1 MASSNLLKEA
11 IADAKAVRET
21 AIANAKLAL
30 EEAFTPRLQSMLS
43 NKIEEELEENEEL
56 EEQSDTSGIGAGDNK
71 LNQASGDD
79 EEKNA
84 ETEKETAAYGSEDPN
99 VKVVDKLME
108 ADEDE
113 KDEMKDEKDEMMK
126 EADMDMDKDE
136 DGDVTINID
145 ADGDEDDDD
154 MDMELEAI
162 IKELEE
168 DEDEKK
174 EMEDEKDEMMKE
186 MEKSEMEKKEM
197 EDEKD
202 EMMKEMEKSEMEK
215 EKSEM
220 EDEKDEMMKEEEE
233 LNIES
238 ILAALKEEDD
248 EKDEME
254 KDEMEKA
261 EMYKEQLE
269 EAYDT
274 IRSLKS
280 TLNEVN
286 LLNAKLLFSNKLFKS
301 QSLTESQKM
310 RVIETF
316 DRAHSL
322 REVKLV
328 YTTLAES
335 LKTPVSKTKKL
346 RTEGLA
352 SKAQTTTKPKQ
363 VISEGNEMASRMKKL
378 AGLL

>member
-1 MASSNLLKEA
+1 MASNLLKEA

-43 NKIEEELEENEEL
+43 NKIEEELDNEDSTEEEDVNPVEEQSDSSKIGSGDNKVDQADGDDEEKSETEKQSAALGAEGEDTTVDKLTENEGEEEDEEAVTEGEDEEEEL
-56 EEQSDTSGIGAGDNK
+56 EEQD
-71 LNQASGDD
+71 DD
-79 EEKNA
+79 ETDAELEEIIRELEGEEDE
-84 ETEKETAAYGSEDPN
+84 ETEYTEED
-99 VKVVDKLME
+99 
-108 ADEDE
+108 
-113 KDEMKDEKDEMMK
+113 
-126 EADMDMDKDE
+126 
-136 DGDVTINID
+136 
-145 ADGDEDDDD
+145 
-154 MDMELEAI
+154 ELEAPA
-162 IKELEE
+162 EEETTEE
-168 DEDEKK
+168 DELEAPAEDEATEED
-174 EMEDEKDEMMKE
+174 EMEGGE
-186 MEKSEMEKKEM
+186 
-197 EDEKD
+197 EDE
-202 EMMKEMEKSEMEK
+202 E
-215 EKSEM
+215 
-220 EDEKDEMMKEEEE
+220 ED

-238 ILAALKEEDD
+238 ILKALKEEGED
-248 EKDEME
+248 EEE
-254 KDEMEKA
+254 EEVAEVYKA
-261 EMYKEQLE
+261 QLK

-274 IRSLKS
+274 IKSLKS
-280 TLNEVN
+280 TLTEVN

-335 LKTPVSKTKKL
+335 LKSPVKTTTKKL

-352 SKAQTTTKPKQ
+352 SKAQTTTKPKT
-363 VISEGNEMASRMKKL
+363 VIAEGNDMASRMKKL

>member
-30 EEAFTPRLQSMLS
+30 EEAFTPKLQSMLS
-43 NKIEEELEENEEL
+43 NKIEEELDENEEL
-56 EEQSDTSGIGAGDNK
+56 EEQSDSSNIGAGDNK
-71 LNQASGDD
+71 VNQSSGDDYEKDETEKASGDPG
-79 EEKNA
+79 
-84 ETEKETAAYGSEDPN
+84 TEDSN
-99 VKVVDKLME
+99 VKVVDKLTE

-113 KDEMKDEKDEMMK
+113 DKEVKEDDEEDEGHVPGHD
-126 EADMDMDKDE
+126 DE
-136 DGDVTINID
+136 DS
-145 ADGDEDDDD
+145 EDHGDDD

-162 IKELEE
+162 IKELEDEDSEMKEDEEDHSEMKE
-168 DEDEKK
+168 DEDEDK
-174 EMEDEKDEMMKE
+174 EVKEVAKDEKSEADEDEKDEMKE
-186 MEKSEMEKKEM
+186 DV
-197 EDEKD
+197 EDID
-202 EMMKEMEKSEMEK
+202 
-215 EKSEM
+215 
-220 EDEKDEMMKEEEE
+220 EE

-238 ILAALKEEDD
+238 ILQALKEDDDDEDTELKEEDED
-248 EKDEME
+248 EKD
-254 KDEMEKA
+254 

-301 QSLTESQKM
+301 QNLTESQKL

-316 DRAHSL
+316 DRAQSL

-335 LKTPVSKTKKL
+335 MKNPVNKTKKL

-352 SKAQTTTKPKQ
+352 SKAQKTTKPKT
-363 VISEGNEMASRMKKL
+363 VITEGNEMASRMKKL

>member
-30 EEAFTPRLQSMLS
+30 EEAFTPKLQSMLS
-43 NKIEEELEENEEL
+43 NKIEEELDENEEL
-56 EEQSDTSGIGAGDNK
+56 EEQSDSSNIGSGDNK

-84 ETEKETAAYGSEDPN
+84 ETKTINKDYGSEDAN
-99 VKVVDKLME
+99 VKVVDKLTE

-113 KDEMKDEKDEMMK
+113 KDEMEKDEIAK
-126 EADMDMDKDE
+126 EADEDDEGHIPGHDDE
-136 DGDVTINID
+136 DSE
-145 ADGDEDDDD
+145 DGD

-162 IKELEE
+162 IKELE
-168 DEDEKK
+168 DEDNEIAK
-174 EMEDEKDEMMKE
+174 DEKDEMMKE
-186 MEKSEMEKKEM
+186 LEKSEMEKSEAD

-202 EMMKEMEKSEMEK
+202 EMKEVAKDEKSEAD
-215 EKSEM
+215 
-220 EDEKDEMMKEEEE
+220 EDEKDEIAKEEIDLDEE

-238 ILAALKEEDD
+238 ILAALKEEDED
-248 EKDEME
+248 EKDEIAKDE

-363 VISEGNEMASRMKKL
+363 IISEGNEMASRMKKL

>member
-43 NKIEEELEENEEL
+43 NKIEEELD
-56 EEQSDTSGIGAGDNK
+56 EQSDTSGIGAGDNK

-79 EEKNA
+79 TEKNA
-84 ETEKETAAYGSEDPN
+84 ETEKETADYGSEDEN

-113 KDEMKDEKDEMMK
+113 KSEEDEKDEMMK
-126 EADMDMDKDE
+126 EADMDMDKDD

-168 DEDEKK
+168 EDEEKEGEHDEMK
-174 EMEDEKDEMMKE
+174 EMED
-186 MEKSEMEKKEM
+186 EKKEM

-220 EDEKDEMMKEEEE
+220 EDEKDEMMKEEED

-238 ILAALKEEDD
+238 ILAALKEEDEENEGEHD
-248 EKDEME
+248 EKD
-254 KDEMEKA
+254 

-274 IRSLKS
+274 IRSLKA

-301 QSLTESQKM
+301 QNLTESQKM

>member
-126 EADMDMDKDE
+126 EADMDMDKDD

-186 MEKSEMEKKEM
+186 MEK
-197 EDEKD
+197 
-202 EMMKEMEKSEMEK
+202 EKSEMEK

>member
-71 LNQASGDD
+71 VNLASGDD
-79 EEKNA
+79 TEKNA
-84 ETEKETAAYGSEDPN
+84 ETEKETADYGSEDEN

-113 KDEMKDEKDEMMK
+113 KSEEDEKDEMMK
-126 EADMDMDKDE
+126 EADMDMDKDD

-168 DEDEKK
+168 EDEEKEGEHDEMKEMEDEKK
-174 EMEDEKDEMMKE
+174 EMEDEKDE
-186 MEKSEMEKKEM
+186 
-197 EDEKD
+197 
-202 EMMKEMEKSEMEK
+202 MKEMEKSEMEK

-220 EDEKDEMMKEEEE
+220 DHEKSEEDEKDEMMKEEED

-238 ILAALKEEDD
+238 ILAALKEEDEDNEGAHD
-248 EKDEME
+248 EET
-254 KDEMEKA
+254 

-301 QSLTESQKM
+301 QNLTESQKM

-335 LKTPVSKTKKL
+335 LKNPVSKTKKL

>member
-71 LNQASGDD
+71 VNLASGDD
-79 EEKNA
+79 TEKNA
-84 ETEKETAAYGSEDPN
+84 VTEKETADYGSEDEN

-113 KDEMKDEKDEMMK
+113 KSEEDEKDEMMK

-168 DEDEKK
+168 EDEDNEGEHDEMK
-174 EMEDEKDEMMKE
+174 EMEDEKSEEDETDEMK
-186 MEKSEMEKKEM
+186 
-197 EDEKD
+197 EDED
-202 EMMKEMEKSEMEK
+202 

-220 EDEKDEMMKEEEE
+220 EDEKDEMMKEEED

-238 ILAALKEEDD
+238 ILAALKEEDEENEGEHD
-248 EKDEME
+248 EET
-254 KDEMEKA
+254 

-274 IRSLKS
+274 IKSLKA

-301 QSLTESQKM
+301 QDLTESQKM

>member
-30 EEAFTPRLQSMLS
+30 EEAFTPKLQSMLS
-43 NKIEEELEENEEL
+43 NKIEEELDENEEL
-56 EEQSDTSGIGAGDNK
+56 EEQSDSSNIGSGDNK

-84 ETEKETAAYGSEDPN
+84 ETKTINKDYGSEDAN
-99 VKVVDKLME
+99 VKVVDKLTE

-113 KDEMKDEKDEMMK
+113 KDEMEKDEIAK
-126 EADMDMDKDE
+126 EADEDDEGHIPGHDDE
-136 DGDVTINID
+136 DSE
-145 ADGDEDDDD
+145 DGD

-162 IKELEE
+162 IKELE
-168 DEDEKK
+168 DEDNEIAK
-174 EMEDEKDEMMKE
+174 DEKDEMMKE
-186 MEKSEMEKKEM
+186 LEKSEMEKSEAD

-202 EMMKEMEKSEMEK
+202 EMKEVAKDEKSEAD
-215 EKSEM
+215 
-220 EDEKDEMMKEEEE
+220 EDEKDEIAKEEIDLDEE

-238 ILAALKEEDD
+238 ILAALKEEDED
-248 EKDEME
+248 EKDEIAKDE

-301 QSLTESQKM
+301 QSLTESQKLK
-310 RVIETF
+310 VIETF

-335 LKTPVSKTKKL
+335 LRSTGSKTKKL

-352 SKAQTTTKPKQ
+352 SKAQSTTKPKT
-363 VISEGNEMASRMKKL
+363 VIAEGNEMASRMKKL

>member
-43 NKIEEELEENEEL
+43 NKIEEELD
-56 EEQSDTSGIGAGDNK
+56 EQSDSSGIGAGDNK
-71 LNQASGDD
+71 VNLASGDD

-84 ETEKETAAYGSEDPN
+84 ETKKISKAYGSEDAN
-99 VKVVDKLME
+99 LKVVDKLME

-113 KDEMKDEKDEMMK
+113 KDEMKDDEKDEMMKK
-126 EADMDMDKDE
+126 EADMDMDKDD

-168 DEDEKK
+168 DEDEKS

-186 MEKSEMEKKEM
+186 MEKSEMEDEKKEM

-202 EMMKEMEKSEMEK
+202 EMMKEMAKEKSEMEK

-220 EDEKDEMMKEEEE
+220 EDEKDEMMKEEED

-238 ILAALKEEDD
+238 ILAALKEEDEENEEE
-248 EKDEME
+248 EKD
-254 KDEMEKA
+254 

-274 IRSLKS
+274 IRSLKA

-301 QSLTESQKM
+301 QNLTESQKM

-328 YTTLAES
+328 YTTLAEGMKS
-335 LKTPVSKTKKL
+335 AVSKTKKL

>member
-30 EEAFTPRLQSMLS
+30 EEAFTPKLQSMLS
-43 NKIEEELEENEEL
+43 NKIEEELDENEEL
-56 EEQSDTSGIGAGDNK
+56 EEQSDSSNIGSGDNK
-71 LNQASGDD
+71 VNQSSGDD
-79 EEKNA
+79 YEKS
-84 ETEKETAAYGSEDPN
+84 ETEKASGEPGSEDSN
-99 VKVVDKLME
+99 VKVVDKLTE
-108 ADEDE
+108 ADDEDE
-113 KDEMKDEKDEMMK
+113 KSETEEEDAEGHTPGHD
-126 EADMDMDKDE
+126 DE
-136 DGDVTINID
+136 DS
-145 ADGDEDDDD
+145 DDD

-162 IKELEE
+162 IKELEDEDNEMKDEDSELKEDEDEATEDEEEHSELKEE
-168 DEDEKK
+168 DEDEKN
-174 EMEDEKDEMMKE
+174 EDEEEHSELKE
-186 MEKSEMEKKEM
+186 
-197 EDEKD
+197 D
-202 EMMKEMEKSEMEK
+202 
-215 EKSEM
+215 
-220 EDEKDEMMKEEEE
+220 EE

-238 ILAALKEEDD
+238 ILQALKEEDD
-248 EKDEME
+248 DEETELKEEDEDEKD
-254 KDEMEKA
+254 

-274 IRSLKS
+274 IKSLKS

-301 QSLTESQKM
+301 QNLTESQKL

-316 DRAHSL
+316 DRAQSL

-335 LKTPVSKTKKL
+335 MKTPVTKTKKL

-352 SKAQTTTKPKQ
+352 SKAQKTTKPKT
-363 VISEGNEMASRMKKL
+363 VITEGNEMASRMKKL

>member
-43 NKIEEELEENEEL
+43 NKIEEELD
-56 EEQSDTSGIGAGDNK
+56 EQSDSSGIGAGDNK
-71 LNQASGDD
+71 VKLASGDD

-84 ETEKETAAYGSEDPN
+84 ETKKISKAYGSEDAN
-99 VKVVDKLME
+99 LKVVDKLTE
-108 ADEDE
+108 ADDDE
-113 KDEMKDEKDEMMK
+113 KDEMKDDEKDEMMK
-126 EADMDMDKDE
+126 EAEMDD

-145 ADGDEDDDD
+145 ADGDEDEDD

-168 DEDEKK
+168 EDEETEMEDEKSEMEDEKSEMEDEKK

-186 MEKSEMEKKEM
+186 MSK
-197 EDEKD
+197 
-202 EMMKEMEKSEMEK
+202 EKSEMEK
-215 EKSEM
+215 EKSE
-220 EDEKDEMMKEEEE
+220 EDEKDEMMKEED

-238 ILAALKEEDD
+238 ILAALKEEDEEKEEE
-248 EKDEME
+248 EKD
-254 KDEMEKA
+254 

-269 EAYDT
+269 EAYNT

-301 QSLTESQKM
+301 QNLTESQKM

-328 YTTLAES
+328 YTTLAEGMKS
-335 LKTPVSKTKKL
+335 AVSKTKKL

>member
-30 EEAFTPRLQSMLS
+30 EEAFTPKLQSMLS
-43 NKIEEELEENEEL
+43 NKIEEELDENDEL

-71 LNQASGDD
+71 VNMASGDD

-99 VKVVDKLME
+99 LKVVDKLTE

-113 KDEMKDEKDEMMK
+113 DEKDEMMK
-126 EADMDMDKDE
+126 EEDE
-136 DGDVTINID
+136 DDNVEINID
-145 ADGDEDDDD
+145 ADGDDNDEDD

-168 DEDEKK
+168 DEDEQDEMK
-174 EMEDEKDEMMKE
+174 EMEDEKSEEDEADEMMKE
-186 MEKSEMEKKEM
+186 AD
-197 EDEKD
+197 ED
-202 EMMKEMEKSEMEK
+202 

-220 EDEKDEMMKEEEE
+220 EDEKDEMMKEEDENLEE
-233 LNIES
+233 DLNIES
-238 ILAALKEEDD
+238 ILAALKEEDETEEEE
-248 EKDEME
+248 EKD
-254 KDEMEKA
+254 

-269 EAYDT
+269 EAYNT
-274 IRSLKS
+274 IKSLKS

-301 QSLTESQKM
+301 QNLTESQKM

-335 LKTPVSKTKKL
+335 MKSAVSKTKKL

-363 VISEGNEMASRMKKL
+363 VIAEGNDMASRMRKL

>member
-71 LNQASGDD
+71 VNLASGDD
-79 EEKNA
+79 TEKNA
-84 ETEKETAAYGSEDPN
+84 ETEKETADYGSEDEN

-113 KDEMKDEKDEMMK
+113 KSEEDEKDEMMK

-168 DEDEKK
+168 EDEDNEGEHDEMK
-174 EMEDEKDEMMKE
+174 EMEDEKSEEDETDEMK
-186 MEKSEMEKKEM
+186 
-197 EDEKD
+197 EDED
-202 EMMKEMEKSEMEK
+202 

-220 EDEKDEMMKEEEE
+220 EDEKDEMMKEEED

-238 ILAALKEEDD
+238 ILAALKEEDEENEGEHD
-248 EKDEME
+248 EET
-254 KDEMEKA
+254 

-274 IRSLKS
+274 IKSLKA

-301 QSLTESQKM
+301 QDLTESQKM